1 MSKICINNEGL
12 ERFITKGNRYTILCD
27 LKTMYEILTDK
38 GNRIHVSVERF
49 EP

>member
-12 ERFITKGNRYTILCD
+12 ERFITVGNYYIILCN
-27 LKTMYEILTDK
+27 LKTMYEILTDN

-49 EP
+49 GN